1 MEKSSSDPGLRN
13 SESLESCAIPNST
26 SINRSDEIEDL
37 TVSNSNQ
44 GIPNYASGAV
54 PDCKSVDLCYILKMN
69 QPPQIMQCIY
79 VCTRLPFLIM
89 RQVSILF
96 SFSQTWAINFK
107 LDEGPQQVNE
117 I

>member
-37 TVSNSNQ
+37 TVSNSYP
-44 GIPNYASGAV
+44 GIIHSEQ
-54 PDCKSVDLCYILKMN
+54 SVNLCYIVKMN
-69 QPPQIMQCIY
+69 QPPPNHAMYLCMRAS
-79 VCTRLPFLIM
+79 TFLIM

>member
-44 GIPNYASGAV
+44 GI
-54 PDCKSVDLCYILKMN
+54 
-69 QPPQIMQCIY
+69 CIRSSPG
-79 VCTRLPFLIM
+79 V
-89 RQVSILF
+89 
-96 SFSQTWAINFK
+96 
-107 LDEGPQQVNE
+107 
-117 I
+117 

>member
-44 GIPNYASGAV
+44 GINNSELCIRSSPGLQVRGSLLYSQDESTAPNHAMYLCMHASTFFNHAPGLY
-54 PDCKSVDLCYILKMN
+54 S
-69 QPPQIMQCIY
+69 
-79 VCTRLPFLIM
+79 FL
-89 RQVSILF
+89 F
-96 SFSQTWAINFK
+96 
-107 LDEGPQQVNE
+107 
-117 I
+117 

>member
-54 PDCKSVDLCYILKMN
+54 QDCKSVDLCSQDESTAPNHAMYLCMHASTFFN
-69 QPPQIMQCIY
+69 HAPGLY
-79 VCTRLPFLIM
+79 SFL
-89 RQVSILF
+89 F
-96 SFSQTWAINFK
+96 
-107 LDEGPQQVNE
+107 
-117 I
+117 